1 MTDLHRAIMN
11 RAGISFTEA
20 DEIFRKMKFRI
31 DAYEDPEQVLLENG
45 LEPDYMFDLL
55 DFSPRDLLK
64 K

>member
-1 MTDLHRAIMN
+1 MTDLHRAIMSSK
-11 RAGISFTEA
+11 GISFNKA
-20 DEIFRKMKFRI
+20 DEIFQKMKFRI

-45 LEPDYMFDLL
+45 FEPDYMFDLL